1 MSWQLRR
8 ASAADLDAIMA
19 LEEASFESDAW
30 SRDSMLREIEHPHC
44 YYLVG
49 VDAEKPD
56 AVEGYAGLLSP
67 VGSTDA
73 DIQTIA
79 VTERSRGRGLGRQ
92 LMTHLLTEAAKRGA
106 TSVFLEVRADNPVA
120 HALYL
125 SLGFGDI
132 AVRPAYYQPDG
143 VDAIVMR
150 AQLPHREASLATGGI
165 GSGGTGSGDTGSG
178 APAQGGFS

>member
-8 ASAADLDAIMA
+8 AGVADLDAIMA
-19 LEEASFESDAW
+19 LEEASFENDAW
-30 SRDSMLREIEHPHC
+30 SRESMRSELANRHC

-49 VDAEKPD
+49 IDAEAGTD
-56 AVEGYAGLLSP
+56 MVEGYAGLLCP

-79 VTERSRGRGLGRQ
+79 VSERSRGRGLGRQ
-92 LMTHLLTEAAKRGA
+92 LMARLLAEAATRRAKA
-106 TSVFLEVRADNPVA
+106 VFLEVRADNPVA
-120 HALYL
+120 HGLYV
-125 SLGFGDI
+125 SLGFADI

-150 AQLPHREASLATGGI
+150 ADLPARGPALAAGDAGSDGAREGNAS
-165 GSGGTGSGDTGSG
+165 
-178 APAQGGFS
+178 